1 MVNKYIVRSR
11 ISEKKFREII
21 RLFALDIEGTK
32 IASIT
37 GVSDHKDLESVLLSF
52 VRQTVPLIQGKSKL
66 MKASLELDEY
76 VGNVV
81 VVHEENILFLVS

>member
-32 IASIT
+32 IASLT
-37 GVSDHKDLESVLLSF
+37 GVSRRTITK
-52 VRQTVPLIQGKSKL
+52 IQKG
-66 MKASLELDEY
+66 
-76 VGNVV
+76 V
-81 VVHEENILFLVS
+81 